1 MGTRCSAQPTP
12 AGQQTWVSEGL
23 RAGRA
28 GTKGSDLGGPCRH
41 QGKGSAAEAPSR
53 ADGQVE
59 ELLPPLLPRRGAR
72 GLGTWWFHRGVG
84 GFTEGLVVSPGG
96 WWFR

>member
-1 MGTRCSAQPTP
+1 MGTGCSAHPTP
-12 AGQQTWVSEGL
+12 AGQQTWVLEGL

-28 GTKGSDLGGPCRH
+28 GTKGSDLGDPCGH
-41 QGKGSAAEAPSR
+41 QGEGSAAEAPSR

-72 GLGTWWFHRGVG
+72 GLGTRWFHRGVG
-84 GFTEGLVVSPGG
+84 GFTRGLVVSLRG
-96 WWFR
+96 

>member
-1 MGTRCSAQPTP
+1 MGAGCSAQPTP
-12 AGQQTWVSEGL
+12 ARQQTWVSEGL

-41 QGKGSAAEAPSR
+41 QGEGSAAEAPSR

-59 ELLPPLLPRRGAR
+59 ELLPPLLPRRGVR
-72 GLGTWWFHRGVG
+72 VLETRWFHRGVG
-84 GFTEGLVVSPGG
+84 GFTRGLVVSLRG
-96 WWFR
+96 

>member
-1 MGTRCSAQPTP
+1 MGTRCSAHPTP
-12 AGQQTWVSEGL
+12 AGQQTWVLEGL

-41 QGKGSAAEAPSR
+41 QGEGSAVEAPSR

-72 GLGTWWFHRGVG
+72 GLGTRWFHRGVG
-84 GFTEGLVVSPGG
+84 GFTRGLVVSL
-96 WWFR
+96 RD